1 MRVLVTGADGQ
12 LGYDVLN
19 ELRRRKIDSIGVNRK
34 TFDIIDFEKATQYIT
49 QYHPDA
55 VIHCGAYTAV
65 DRAEIESELCKKVN
79 VEGTQNIANCCK
91 KISAKMIYISSD
103 YVFDGNKIGCYEV
116 DDMVNP
122 QNVYG
127 LSKLGGENAVK
138 NTLERYFIVR
148 TSWAFGING
157 NNFVKTILNLAKKS
171 NELNVVCDQIGS
183 PTYTYDLAELLCD
196 MVNTEKYGVYH
207 ATNSGS
213 CSWAE
218 FAEEILK
225 DAGIPI
231 KINYLTTNQ
240 YPTKAKRPKNSC
252 LSKRKLTDKGFNQL
266 RDWHEAL
273 FDYIKILEAQR

>member
-1 MRVLVTGADGQ
+1 MKIMVTGISGQ

-19 ELRRRKIDSIGVNRK
+19 ELKKRKISCIGVDR
-34 TFDIIDFEKATQYIT
+34 TSFDITNSKAVEDWIYS
-49 QYHPDA
+49 YAPDA
-55 VIHCGAYTAV
+55 IIHCSAYTAV
-65 DRAEIESELCKKVN
+65 DKAEIEPQLCKLVN
-79 VEGTQNIANCCK
+79 ENGTQNIASCCK

-103 YVFDGNKIGCYEV
+103 YVFDGNKLGCYEV
-116 DDMVNP
+116 DDAVNP
-122 QNVYG
+122 QNIYG

-138 NTLERYFIVR
+138 NTLEQYFIVR

-157 NNFVKTILNLAKKS
+157 NNFVKTILNLAKK
-171 NELNVVCDQIGS
+171 NTELNIVCDQIGS
-183 PTYTYDLAELLCD
+183 PTYTYDLAKLLCD

-207 ATNSGS
+207 ATNSGN

-231 KINYLTTNQ
+231 KINYLTTKQ
-240 YPTKAKRPKNSC
+240 YPTRAKRPKNSC
-252 LSKRKLTDKGFNQL
+252 LSKRKLIDNGFSQL

-273 FDYIKILEAQR
+273 ADYIKILEA